1 MTPEKSEKRPTQ
13 DLDYEPV
20 KKMEIPAEP
29 EKSETSPPPAGK
41 SPSFIAKVTNLVKLV
56 ESWPMVAHLIRATER
71 FNDRMGNQF
80 GAAIT
85 YFSFLSM
92 IPILMVSFAAAGFV
106 LASHPTLL
114 QDIFN
119 KILNNVSDPTLAT
132 TLKGTIKTAVEQ
144 RTTVGIVGL
153 AIALYS
159 GVNWMGNLREAI
171 RAQSRDVWERS
182 AQDEEKIWVKYFR
195 DFISLIGLLVA
206 LIITLSITSVA
217 GSAQQMIIS
226 ALYLDYIEWLKPAW
240 RLIGLAISILANFLL
255 FFWIF
260 WRLPRHRPR
269 KKALIRGTF
278 IAAIGFEVIK
288 IIMTY
293 TLPSLVKSPSGAA
306 FGSVL
311 GLMAFFYFFARLTL
325 FCAAWIATAQYKG
338 DKRMPGK
345 THY

>member
-29 EKSETSPPPAGK
+29 EKSETSPPLAGK

-159 GVNWMGNLREAI
+159 GINWMGNLREAI

-338 DKRMPGK
+338 DRRMPGK

>member
-1 MTPEKSEKRPTQ
+1 MMQENDVKRPNQEQEHDPIQKGETTARDASEKSSKARKTLKTVTTTAQ
-13 DLDYEPV
+13 KIQRQPV
-20 KKMEIPAEP
+20 I
-29 EKSETSPPPAGK
+29 
-41 SPSFIAKVTNLVKLV
+41 
-56 ESWPMVAHLIRATER
+56 AHLIRAAER

-92 IPILMVSFAAAGFV
+92 IPILMVSFAAAGFI

-114 QDIFN
+114 QDIFE
-119 KILNNVSDPTLAT
+119 KILQNVSDPTLAA
-132 TLKGTIKTAVEQ
+132 TLKSTINTAVQQ
-144 RTTVGIVGL
+144 RTTVGLVGL
-153 AIALYS
+153 GIALYS

-171 RAQSRDVWERS
+171 RAQSRDVWERTP
-182 AQDEEKIWVKYFR
+182 QDQEKIWIKYLR
-195 DFISLIGLLVA
+195 DFISLIGLLAA
-206 LIITLSITSVA
+206 LIVTLSITSIA

-226 ALYLDYIEWLKPAW
+226 ALYLDSIEWLKPAW
-240 RLIGLAISILANFLL
+240 RLIGLAISIFANYLL

-269 KKALIRGTF
+269 KKALFRGTL

-288 IIMTY
+288 IIMTW
-293 TLPSLVKSPSGAA
+293 TLPALVKSPSGAA

-325 FCAAWIATAQYKG
+325 FCAAWIATAQYK
-338 DKRMPGK
+338 DDPRMPGK
-345 THY
+345 THR

>member
-1 MTPEKSEKRPTQ
+1 MTQDNDVKRPTQ
-13 DLDYEPV
+13 ELEHQPIPKVDTTEAIETPKQESSNPML
-20 KKMEIPAEP
+20 KKLTTTVEQIQRIPM
-29 EKSETSPPPAGK
+29 
-41 SPSFIAKVTNLVKLV
+41 I
-56 ESWPMVAHLIRATER
+56 AHLIRATER
-71 FNDRMGNQF
+71 FNDRLGNQF

-92 IPILMVSFAAAGFV
+92 IPLLMVSFAAAGFILV
-106 LASHPTLL
+106 SHPTLL

-119 KILNNVSDPTLAT
+119 KILMNVSDPTLAA
-132 TLKGTIKTAVEQ
+132 TLKSTINTAVQQ
-144 RTTVGIVGL
+144 RTTVGLVGL
-153 AIALYS
+153 AVALYS

-171 RAQSRDVWERS
+171 RAQSRDVWERTP
-182 AQDEEKIWVKYFR
+182 QDQEKIWIKYLR

-226 ALYLDYIEWLKPAW
+226 ALYLDNIEWLKPAW
-240 RLIGLAISILANFLL
+240 RLIGLTISIFANYLL

-293 TLPSLVKSPSGAA
+293 TLPALVKSPSGAA

-325 FCAAWIATAQYKG
+325 FCAAWIATAEYK
-338 DKRMPGK
+338 DDPRMPGK
-345 THY
+345 SHR